1 MSVPIAHV
9 APVSTA
15 VELGDIP
22 RAKKLPEANRLVI
35 CVVFRGQKDDAFLV
49 CRLKIK
55 PYEGCAVVFTV
66 AAPHVKG
73 KRVARIAR
81 PNNGFAA
88 SHRLV
93 YSFCPKLTAITAVT
107 S

>member
-1 MSVPIAHV
+1 MSVPMAHV

-15 VELGDIP
+15 DELGDIP

-35 CVVFRGQKDDAFLV
+35 CVVFRGEKDDAFLA
-49 CRLKIK
+49 CRLKMK
-55 PYEGCAVVFTV
+55 PYEGCAVVLAV
-66 AAPHVKG
+66 AASHVKG
-73 KRVARIAR
+73 KRFVRIVR

-88 SHRLV
+88 SQRLV
-93 YSFCPKLTAITAVT
+93 YSFRPKLTAITAVT